1 MKIAFVVPNAP
12 GHLNPMTTLA
22 LRLQSRNHDV
32 VVMSSGGAAPLV
44 RAADLSFVPCG
55 DEELPAERLNEL
67 LGQLSKL
74 QGQEAADFTM
84 RVAAAVRGR
93 VMPRKD
99 CGDAPS
105 ASVLGMLEQICSS
118 PTTKESL

>member
-22 LRLQSRNHDV
+22 RRLQSRNHDV
-32 VVMSSGGAAPLV
+32 VVMSSQGAAPLV

-67 LGQLSKL
+67 LSQLSKL

-84 RVAAAVRGR
+84 RVAAVVAE
-93 VMPRKD
+93 
-99 CGDAPS
+99 A
-105 ASVLGMLEQICSS
+105 ML
-118 PTTKESL
+118 KSLLIA